1 MPKSK
6 TPATK
11 KPAAK
16 KAAPTKAAPTVKIT
30 DSTAIS
36 FQKARPKKGP
46 KTVLLGLVPRKG
58 SITLK
63 ALTAKAEAEGIKPA
77 RVVKFVAA
85 LARYGYVDL
94 VA

>member
-1 MPKSK
+1 M
-6 TPATK
+6 ATKKVTKANK

-16 KAAPTKAAPTVKIT
+16 KAAPAVKVT

-46 KTVLLGLVPRKG
+46 KTQLLALVPRKG
-58 SITLK
+58 SITVK
-63 ALTAKAEAEGIKPA
+63 QLTAKAEAEGIKPA

-85 LARYGYVDL
+85 LAKFGFVDL
-94 VA
+94 A